1 MSSSSSYEVLGFEVA
16 DGVGTVTLNR
26 PDALNAL
33 NFALKA
39 ELAACWREIAERDDV
54 RVVVLTGAG
63 RAFCA
68 GGDISQWE
76 PGAAPVASRKR
87 WLKLLGDVVV
97 PLARLEKPVIAAV
110 NGHAH
115 GAGFSLALAA
125 DVIYAAESAVF
136 SLAFTKLG
144 LVPDT
149 GALYFLPRMVG
160 LSRAKELVFSARRL
174 SAGEA
179 HDLGLVNHVV
189 PDDDLQKVA
198 REFAVTLAAGAP
210 VALGM
215 AKRLLDQS
223 LNLSLDDMVEFEAY
237 AQSVAIATADHAEGV
252 SAFREKRV
260 PRYRGA

>member
-1 MSSSSSYEVLGFEVA
+1 MSPSSSYEVLGLEVA

-39 ELAACWREIAERDDV
+39 ELASCWQEIKERDDV
-54 RVVVLTGAG
+54 RVVLLTGAG

-87 WLKLLGDVVV
+87 WLNLLGDVVV
-97 PLARLEKPVIAAV
+97 PLARMEKPVIAAV

-125 DVIYAAESAVF
+125 DVIYAAESALF
-136 SLAFTKLG
+136 SLPFAKLG

-149 GALYFLPRMVG
+149 GALYFLPRIVG
-160 LSRAKELVFSARRL
+160 LSRAKELVFSGRRL

-189 PDDDLQKVA
+189 PDDDLGKVA
-198 REFAVTLAAGAP
+198 REFALSLAAGAP
-210 VALGM
+210 LALGM
-215 AKRLLDQS
+215 TKRLLDQS
-223 LNLSLDDMVEFEAY
+223 LNVSLDDMVELESY
-237 AQSVAIATADHAEGV
+237 AQAVAIATEDHAEGV
-252 SAFREKRV
+252 RAFREKRV
-260 PRYRGA
+260 PRYTGA